1 MENGLGARAPNSSAP
16 AIQAGH
22 NDYTGDNRRCQ
33 SHREGE
39 RVEFRE
45 GEGVVGTTPRDAGA
59 NVQKKIGVMYT
70 AANGRIA
77 EDCTAI
83 RGNDPLE
90 GSP

>member
-1 MENGLGARAPNSSAP
+1 MENGLGASAPNSSAP

-33 SHREGE
+33 SH
-39 RVEFRE
+39 RE